1 MEEDFLGRLSGV
13 DCSLRLGLPGGAA
26 TTTTTTTGSATYKYC
41 TQQPSSSQP
50 QPMSPEFCTMCGTT
64 KTPLWRSGPDGPK
77 SLCNA
82 CGIRYRKEQRRLA
95 LSLGIPSTTITPT
108 TMIPPP
114 TTIHR

>member
-26 TTTTTTTGSATYKYC
+26 TTTTTTTTTGSATYKYC

-77 SLCNA
+77 V
-82 CGIRYRKEQRRLA
+82 
-95 LSLGIPSTTITPT
+95 
-108 TMIPPP
+108 M
-114 TTIHR
+114 